1 MRQSPQYLKQ
11 MLSPKDLQEESNII
25 AYSIYSLVKK
35 KRGAQSLNVLCYI
48 RIVVPFFGFTRNSAI
63 STFDTITI
71 VLTVA
76 VAGKNDK

>member
-25 AYSIYSLVKK
+25 AYSETLVKK

-48 RIVVPFFGFTRNSAI
+48 RIVVPLWVLRVIQPLALSTHNHRMINDNFQPAI
-63 STFDTITI
+63 I
-71 VLTVA
+71 
-76 VAGKNDK
+76 